1 MTKKPLKISST
12 TRQLLAL
19 FRRSLTYKLWRAYCR
34 IRDNTYS
41 LIKEGKIHD
50 RHFFDQETEIQL
62 VAAHTFAYWQKNY
75 FRRIAYSKQIKTQ
88 ILLPTLKFIK
98 LYTPAPLKKLLKKYL
113 FVYYYLP
120 VFAINKSIMREWAKW
135 HLVRKENSADIF
147 IFGITSFDYRYQRPQ
162 HFASQLSQKG
172 HRVFYIESE
181 FVYPSVG
188 RSGYPAILV
197 DKIDVNLYKI
207 KLTSSKNYFIYQDT
221 ASNRDLTLMFESLK
235 LLIKEAAII
244 NPLVKIDH
252 PFWTPLADKLGITTV
267 YDCMDEHGGFKET
280 GEGPKTNEIK
290 LIKNADLVLAS
301 SDLLLKRILKIRKRE
316 TLLLKNAGEYSHFSQ
331 AQTRKLPI
339 PNDIKGL
346 KGPIIGYYGAVADWL
361 DTDILEQ
368 LAKDYPNA
376 SIVVI
381 GRIQNDIIRSL
392 ADHYPNLH
400 LLDEKPYAKLPSY
413 LQMFDVCIIPFKIN
427 ALIKA
432 TNPVKIY
439 EYFAAGKPVVNT
451 PIPELKV
458 FNSLLYQAA
467 TPLKFSLEVGKALKE
482 KSLTLSTKRQQ
493 VARANTWTKRIDLLD
508 DYIKKI
514 LFPKVSIILVVYNNP
529 DWTKISIDSIL
540 ERSYY
545 PNYEL
550 IVVDNNSDEKTLKVL
565 KNYTNNPRVKL
576 IYNSANLGFAGG
588 NNSGL
593 KVAKGDYIILINN
606 DIRVTP
612 GWITR
617 FVQHSKQK
625 GIGIIGPVTNNIG
638 NEAKINIVYD
648 PENISEL
655 EAAAREYTSSH
666 WNHTIELH
674 KLAAFCWLK
683 TKKTFHQVGYLDH
696 RFGRGLFEDDDYCV
710 RVRNLGKKIVLV
722 EDIFIHHYGGK
733 TTKWHTPEYQKLFND
748 NKKIFEDK
756 WGIKWEPNKY
766 RKGVLWKFV

>member
-1 MTKKPLKISST
+1 MTNKSLQISSK

-34 IRDNTYS
+34 VRDNTYS
-41 LIKEGKIHD
+41 LIKDGKIID
-50 RHFFDQETEIQL
+50 RRYFDQDTEIQL
-62 VAAHTFAYWQKNY
+62 ATSQTFAYWQENY
-75 FRRIAYSKQIKTQ
+75 FQRMDYFNQLKIRIW
-88 ILLPTLKFIK
+88 LPTLKFIK
-98 LYTPAPLKKLLKKYL
+98 LHTPSFLKKLFKKYL
-113 FVYYYLP
+113 FIYYYQP
-120 VFAINKSIMREWAKW
+120 VFTSNKSIASEWKKW
-135 HLVRKENSADIF
+135 SLIRKEDSADIF
-147 IFGITSFDYRYQRPQ
+147 IFGITSFAYRHQRPQ
-162 HFASQLSQKG
+162 HFASQLAKRG

-188 RSGYPAILV
+188 TSGYPAISV
-197 DKIDVNLYKI
+197 NKIDSNLYTI

-221 ASNRDLTLMFESLK
+221 VSSRDLALMFDSLK
-235 LLIKEAAII
+235 LIIKEAVII

-252 PFWTPLADKLGITTV
+252 PFWASLADKLSITTV

-280 GEGPKTNEIK
+280 GDGPKLSEVK

-301 SDLLLKRILKIRKRE
+301 SDLLLKRILKVRKKD
-316 TLLLKNAGEYSHFSQ
+316 TLLLKNAGEYPHFAQ
-331 AQTRKLPI
+331 AQTCKLPI
-339 PNDIKGL
+339 PKDIKGL

-361 DTDILEQ
+361 DTDILAR
-368 LAKDYPNA
+368 LAEDYPNA

-400 LLDEKPYAKLPSY
+400 LLEEKPYAKLPAY
-413 LQMFDVCIIPFKIN
+413 LQMFDVCLIPFKIN
-427 ALIKA
+427 SLIKA

-439 EYFAAGKPVVNT
+439 EYFATGKPVVST
-451 PIPELKV
+451 PIPELRV
-458 FNSLLYQAA
+458 FKGLIYQAD
-467 TPLKFSLEVGKALKE
+467 TPRQFSLAVGKALRE
-482 KSLTLSTKRQQ
+482 KSRSLIIKRQQ
-493 VARANTWTKRIDLLD
+493 IAHANTWVKRSDLLED
-508 DYIKKI
+508 HIKKA
-514 LFPKVSIILVVYNNP
+514 LYPKVSIILVVYNNP

-550 IVVDNNSDEKTLKVL
+550 IVVDNNSDQATLKVL
-565 KNYTNNPRVKL
+565 KSYTNNPRIKL

-593 KVAKGDYIILINN
+593 KVANGDYIILINN

-655 EAAAREYTSSH
+655 EAAAHEYTTSH

-674 KLAAFCWLK
+674 KLAAFCWMK
-683 TKKTFHQVGYLDH
+683 TKQTFHQVGYLDH

-710 RVRNLGKKIVLV
+710 RVRNLGRKIVLV
-722 EDIFIHHYGGK
+722 EDVFIHHYGGK

-766 RKGVLWKFV
+766 RKGIL